1 MNDQNVYREDASR
14 FVNDYTNKISEKYD
28 TSYAQEHAYRIP
40 LEELLKSLVK
50 DIKVI
55 NDPKQ
60 VAHSIRPD
68 FIIFSGK
75 KHDILGGYIE
85 AKDIDKNLDIVEK
98 SDQLAKKYLPAL
110 SDLILTNYLEFRRY
124 INGEKVETIIIGKL
138 DKAKKK
144 IDFDES
150 KFESLINLLV
160 DFIEQ
165 PADKTIESADLLS
178 SRLASKCLLLKE
190 QIIIAK
196 GHEQEVFER
205 ENPSIK
211 VMRTGNK
218 IGPIFDF
225 YKSYRKMLTGDIEDE
240 EYADN
245 LAQTFIYSLFSA
257 RLLVPDNELKDF
269 SFKTALE
276 YLPSTV
282 PFLHSLYSKM
292 QQFRRMK
299 DIENIEWVLSDLT
312 SILRQ
317 ADMESVLTGFG
328 KLTRKED
335 PIVHFYEGF
344 LKAYDQGLRKDRG
357 VWYTPKPVVKY
368 IVNSIDHILRERF
381 GKKKGFA
388 DKDVIILDPA
398 CGTGTFL
405 AEVVEKCK
413 QEIDE
418 GVWHKFV
425 RENLLGR
432 LFGFEIMVAP
442 YTISHLKLALTLTHY
457 DQEKYSIETLNKHL
471 PRKRINIVLTNTLE
485 EPSHKLD
492 LSDPD
497 ATPLEKEAGLADSIK
512 RDEKVMVILGNP
524 PYSVSTQNKN
534 EWIDNELME
543 EYKKDVRS
551 ERNIQPLSDDYI
563 KFIRF
568 THWRITRTGHGIVGM
583 ITNNSYLSGLIHRG
597 MRKSLLKDFD
607 QMHIINL
614 HGNSL
619 LKETTPDGGTDQNVF
634 DIRQGVSISINE
646 RYENHNDKK
655 EATVWYSDLWGKQ
668 RDKYKY
674 LESMDIEKTRK
685 NDAFEKL
692 HLSSDNKFFVKKDFS
707 KLEEYEKF
715 VSIREIIPINAAG
728 VSSRRDNVMISF
740 EQEELKRR
748 FIEINK
754 SDDFYKLKQ
763 KFGIKDTKYWN
774 LKDAKKIIKETNPE
788 LLLTEVLYRPFD
800 KKYIY
805 YNPKIIERGDSR
817 WNLMKHTLLSNIS
830 INTTRI
836 FNRVVSN
843 YLDCLIS
850 DSLTDSHCVSDK
862 SYCFPLY
869 LYLNQDANSPWNKTE
884 MQVEVTYGLG
894 KPETQTVWRVPNL
907 SPEIVSEFEKKL
919 GLKFITDG
927 KGSITTPLNPPL
939 KRGAKDSDEP
949 LKRGAKDDESLPS
962 RAVTFGPEDI
972 LAYIYAILHSPTYRS
987 RFEEFLKID
996 FPKIPI
1002 IDNPKVFGELIK
1014 LGEKLIELH
1023 LMKANL
1029 PDKSQQKISFKGI
1042 SKNKETDCLVEK
1054 IRFEKD
1060 RVYINKE
1067 QYFEPVSKE
1076 TWEFM
1081 VGGYQVCHKWL
1092 KDRTNRKHDDGRLW
1106 SLTEDEIDHYK
1117 YIVYALGLTREL
1129 MKNIDKIISKHK
1141 ILWNKH

>member
-14 FVNDYTNKISEKYD
+14 FVNDYTNKILGKYD

-138 DKAKKK
+138 DKTKKK
-144 IDFDES
+144 IYFDES
-150 KFESLINLLV
+150 KFESLTNLLV

-211 VMRTGNK
+211 VMKTGNK

-225 YKSYRKMLTGDIEDE
+225 YKSYRKMLTGDIKDE

-646 RYENHNDKK
+646 RYENHNDNK

-668 RDKYKY
+668 NDKYKY

-715 VSIREIIPINAAG
+715 VSIREIVPISAAG
-728 VSSRRDNVMISF
+728 FKTHRDKFVISF
-740 EQEELKRR
+740 EEQELQRR
-748 FIEINK
+748 FIEIEQSN
-754 SDDFYKLKQ
+754 DLDYLKR
-763 KFGIKDTKYWN
+763 KYGVKETKYWN
-774 LKDAKKIIKETNPE
+774 FKDTQKKIR
-788 LLLTEVLYRPFD
+788 EVADNSLKTSVHYRPFD
-800 KKYIY
+800 TRFIY
-805 YNPKIIERGDSR
+805 YNCNIIERSR
-817 WNLMKHTLLSNIS
+817 WELMKHMLLPNIALIGKRARMINTNTFQHIS
-830 INTTRI
+830 ISSTLVDGN
-836 FNRVVSN
+836 FHA
-843 YLDCLIS
+843 DQ
-850 DSLTDSHCVSDK
+850 

-869 LYLNQDANSPWNKTE
+869 LYLNKDANSPWDKTE
-884 MQVEVTYGLG
+884 MQVEVTYGLE

-927 KGSITTPLNPPL
+927 KGDL
-939 KRGAKDSDEP
+939 KKS
-949 LKRGAKDDESLPS
+949 
-962 RAVTFGPEDI
+962 FGPEDI
-972 LAYIYAILHSPTYRS
+972 LSYIYAILHSPTYRS

-1002 IDNPKVFGELIK
+1002 IDNPKVFYELIK

-1029 PDKSQQKISFKGI
+1029 PDKPQQKISFKGI
-1042 SKNKETDCLVEK
+1042 SKNKEADCLVEK

-1092 KDRTNRKHDDGRLW
+1092 KDRTNRKHDDGRFW

-1141 ILWNKH
+1141 ILWGKQN

>member
-14 FVNDYTNKISEKYD
+14 FVNDYTNKILKKYD

-85 AKDIDKNLDIVEK
+85 AKDIDKNLDIVER

-144 IDFDES
+144 IYFDES

-211 VMRTGNK
+211 VMKTGNK

-225 YKSYRKMLTGDIEDE
+225 YKSYRKMLTGDIKDE

-257 RLLVPDNELKDF
+257 RLLVPDNELKAF

-405 AEVVEKCK
+405 SEVVEKCK

-425 RENLLGR
+425 KENLLGR

-442 YTISHLKLALTLTHY
+442 YTISHLKLALALTHY
-457 DQEKYSIETLNKHL
+457 DQEKYSIKTLNKHL

-492 LSDPD
+492 LSAPD

-568 THWRITRTGHGIVGM
+568 THWRIARTGHGIVGM

-646 RYENHNDKK
+646 RYENHNDNK
-655 EATVWYSDLWGKQ
+655 EAMVWYSDLWGKQ
-668 RDKYKY
+668 NDKYKY

-715 VSIREIIPINAAG
+715 VSITSIIGTGNPKDDQG
-728 VSSRRDNVMISF
+728 
-740 EQEELKRR
+740 KRYA
-748 FIEINK
+748 
-754 SDDFYKLKQ
+754 S
-763 KFGIKDTKYWN
+763 GIKSNHDKFLFAFDNITLTRKVQFFINNPDICNKNNTYGLHNSKYWDCQRESA
-774 LKDAKKIIKETNPE
+774 KITDDHWKSKIVDA
-788 LLLTEVLYRPFD
+788 LYRPFD
-800 KKYIY
+800 VRSFLYQP
-805 YNPKIIERGDSR
+805 NLIEIKRGGASKFV
-817 WNLMKHTLLSNIS
+817 MKHMLLPNIGLITCRQFS
-830 INTTRI
+830 SQKYFTVNITSKLTEISSQPHAPWNI
-836 FNRVVSN
+836 F
-843 YLDCLIS
+843 
-850 DSLTDSHCVSDK
+850 
-862 SYCFPLY
+862 PAY
-869 LYLNQDANSPWNKTE
+869 LYLNKDANSPWQKTE
-884 MQVEVTYGLG
+884 IEVEVTYGLE
-894 KPETQTVWRVPNL
+894 KPETQTVYRVPNL
-907 SPEIVSEFEKKL
+907 APEIVSEFENKL
-919 GLKFITDG
+919 GLKFIPDG
-927 KGSITTPLNPPL
+927 KGNISSTLNLP
-939 KRGAKDSDEP
+939 
-949 LKRGAKDDESLPS
+949 LPS
-962 RAVTFGPEDI
+962 GAVTFGPEDI

-1002 IDNPKVFGELIK
+1002 IDNPKVFSELIK
-1014 LGEKLIELH
+1014 LGEKLVELH

-1092 KDRTNRKHDDGRLW
+1092 KDRANRKHDDGRLW

-1117 YIVYALGLTREL
+1117 YIVYALGSTREL
-1129 MKNIDKIISKHK
+1129 MKKVDKIISKHK
-1141 ILWNKH
+1141 ILWEKIKLT